1 MKLTKRGKIL
11 LGIFYTVM
19 FLAAEWCLI
28 TIVFRRDETIWL
40 LALGGL
46 TIIGC
51 LTAMVHD
58 SVQEHIHRAKTLYEE
73 SFK

>member
-40 LALGGL
+40 LALAGL
-46 TIIGC
+46 TIIIC
-51 LTAMVHD
+51 ITAMVHD
-58 SVQEHIHRAKTLYEE
+58 AVKEHIRTAKMLYEE